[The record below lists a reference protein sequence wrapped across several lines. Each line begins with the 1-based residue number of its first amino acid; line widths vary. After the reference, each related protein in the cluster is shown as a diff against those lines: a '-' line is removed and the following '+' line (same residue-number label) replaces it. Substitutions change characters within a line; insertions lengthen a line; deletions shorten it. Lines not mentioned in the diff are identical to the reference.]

1 MPRRPAD
8 GFAVP
13 VVFALLVL
21 ATVAAFAWSQRL
33 KRDPLVIDHVTFR
46 AVNTNGMPNAGSGKE
61 DGTKDTGP
69 GKEAGAGSVGGGSG
83 GQAAKKRRSEP
94 VRAFTPNGDCRN
106 DRMRIRFRV
115 TRSDRA
121 IVQVVKPGGRLVI
134 TLARDRYLKR
144 YHFFT
149 FYWAGQSRVGG
160 IAPPGRYK
168 LRVKLLDQGRT
179 LVPPGAILLHRA
191 PQEPLPGCEAAEPG
205 AAP

>member
-8 GFAVP
+8 GLAVP

-46 AVNTNGMPNAGSGKE
+46 AVNTNGMPHAGSGKE
-61 DGTKDTGP
+61 GEGGTSVGP
-69 GKEAGAGSVGGGSG
+69 GSQGGGKAS
-83 GQAAKKRRSEP
+83 KKRRGEP

-121 IVQVVKPGGRLVI
+121 IVQIVKPGGRLVI
-134 TLARDRYLKR
+134 TLAR
-144 YHFFT
+144 
-149 FYWAGQSRVGG
+149 
-160 IAPPGRYK
+160 
-168 LRVKLLDQGRT
+168 
-179 LVPPGAILLHRA
+179 
-191 PQEPLPGCEAAEPG
+191 
-205 AAP
+205 